1 MTLVPRNNLHQPV
14 ISPENLAHQ
23 RLAAERMQDVNLLLQ
38 NLANSEEATIKLII
52 DCLYDIGSVN
62 LINRRLH
69 FRPLNRTIKLIAKM
83 SKPVFR
89 MIAWRWFQK
98 NCPQLITNWLET
110 KIAFEDPTNLP
121 EEIAVETSPVKPYSQ
136 LEVDNMNREIK
147 YLRSQVR
154 WLVGVSIAAL
164 STLGVTVTVLNR
176 SPEAPLQSTQPMR
189 SQIMHP

>member
-1 MTLVPRNNLHQPV
+1 MTIVTRNNLPPSV

-52 DCLYDIGSVN
+52 DCLYDVGSVN

-69 FRPLNRTIKLIAKM
+69 FRPLNRTIKRIAKM

-89 MIAWRWFQK
+89 VIAWHWFQK
-98 NCPQLITNWLET
+98 NCPQLIANWLET
-110 KIAFEDPTNLP
+110 QVAFKDPTNLP
-121 EEIAVETSPVKPYSQ
+121 QEIAVETSPVKPYPQ

-147 YLRSQVR
+147 YLRAQVR
-154 WLVGVSIAAL
+154 SLVGVSVAAL
-164 STLGVTVTVLNR
+164 SALGVTVTALNR
-176 SPEAPLQSTQPMR
+176 SPDAPLQSTQ
-189 SQIMHP
+189 QIQLQTHP